1 MSSVPNPIADGKV
14 YEILLTALT
23 PYPGNPRRGDVT
35 AIAESLKVNGQ
46 FRPIIVRKETREILG
61 GNHTFQAAKRLGW
74 ETIKVTFVENITDV
88 QAKKIV
94 LADNRTTDLAAYHMP
109 DLTSLLEDLSTSD
122 TLEGTGFDEYYLTNL
137 LASLGKQGNPTTET
151 PTKRETEETLGEEI
165 DVDAW
170 TFNHTCP
177 KCGFEYD

>member
-14 YEILLTALT
+14 YEILLSALT

-94 LADNRTTDLAAYHMP
+94 LADNRTTDLATYNMP
-109 DLTSLLEDLSTSD
+109 DLTSLLE
-122 TLEGTGFDEYYLTNL
+122 TLEDPSGTGFTDYDVTALLRQLEKDQAKPETSKEEDEFPAFN
-137 LASLGKQGNPTTET
+137 
-151 PTKRETEETLGEEI
+151 EEEEY
-165 DVDAW
+165 A
-170 TFNHTCP
+170 HQCP
-177 KCGFEYD
+177 KCGFEWEG